1 MNIES
6 LLEQMTL
13 QEKIGQLVQIL
24 PSVYDPQT
32 SDTVTGPIA
41 QLMEE
46 SGLTEEN
53 RFELGSV
60 IGINQA
66 EQALRIQQNYL
77 KHNRL
82 GIPLLFMADI
92 VHGHR
97 TIYPVPLALASMWD
111 ISEME
116 LMARQSA
123 IEAAA
128 SGLHVTFSPMVDL
141 VRDARWGRVM
151 ESTGE
156 DVWLNGEYAKA
167 FVRGYQTD
175 DLTRSD
181 SLAACVKHFAAYG
194 AAEGGRD
201 YNTVD
206 MSDRELREFYL
217 PAYLK
222 AIEAGARLIMTS
234 FNVVDGVP
242 ATASTYLLRQIL
254 RNEWQFDGVTISD
267 WSSIKELIQHG
278 VAGSLAEAGEKGIKA
293 GIDID
298 MMSGAYLNHLEQQIE
313 EHVVSIDLVDEAV
326 RRILILKRDLGLFEN
341 PYRGIDPELEKRIH
355 LSKEHRDTARRLA
368 EKSCVLLKNDH
379 ILPLAESQRIALI
392 GPFATS
398 TDVLGPWAG
407 SGKQEE
413 AITVRDALD
422 EANIEYVF
430 AEGSTVDAEIDW
442 DQAME
447 VAKQAEVILLALG
460 EASWMSGEAGS
471 RTDIRLPK
479 TQREGLARLATLG
492 KPIVTVLFNGRPLDL
507 RDVVE
512 HSDAVLEAWYPGT
525 EAGRAIHRLLY
536 GHAIPSGK
544 LTISFP
550 YHVGQLPIRYDALPT
565 GRPMTIEGADPR
577 YTSKYL
583 DAPNEALFPFGYGL
597 SYTHFSYSQLTLCEQ
612 SKESIWEASVLVTN
626 EGTLDAEE
634 IVQWYVQDPVADV
647 SRPLRQLKG
656 YERVF
661 VKAGSNR
668 EVTFR
673 IDASMLMYQHSDGS
687 VKADAGEFILYAG
700 SDSVCTLHET
710 FWLKQTVEK
719 EQLDEHINDRST
731 STTR

>member
-32 SDTVTGPIA
+32 SDTVTGPVA

-293 GIDID
+293 GVDID

-673 IDASMLMYQHSDGS
+673 IDASMLMYQHPDGS

-700 SDSVCTLHET
+700 SDSACTLHET

-719 EQLDEHINDRST
+719 EQFDEHINDRST